1 MVFHHLLY
9 CDKNVTFSGC
19 ISISNLQSS
28 NRELAFVLET
38 LFVVLYMERLLKV
51 ADLNSDRKVILLST
65 GKKKKEGSSEGIN
78 TLYSLMF
85 GFQSAGEK
93 DCLLD
98 LVVQCHGIDFKIW
111 VSLNFLRHY
120 KGPQHEYFN
129 NLQINY

>member
-1 MVFHHLLY
+1 M
-9 CDKNVTFSGC
+9 
-19 ISISNLQSS
+19 
-28 NRELAFVLET
+28 
-38 LFVVLYMERLLKV
+38 VLYLERLLKV

-85 GFQSAGEK
+85 GFQSAGKK

-129 NLQINY
+129 NLLINY